1 MAVTSASS
9 AVNGSDLI
17 TQLGAG
23 SGTNT
28 RTLAES
34 LVEVE
39 KKPREDAI
47 NGRIKKAENRI
58 SGLSAVMLSLD
69 TIKKSFQSL
78 DDPSDWTALNIQ
90 NSNSAA
96 LTATPSA
103 SGSSAVGTQS
113 VEVLALASAQ
123 RSASAGFAAADTS
136 LNGGRAFS
144 LRLAVNGGSTSTVKV
159 PADKT
164 NPAGMVAAINAAKLG
179 VSAQLVNT
187 NDGSASPYKIIVTGA
202 SGANNQFTLVSDGG
216 GGIGEEQTLTFGP
229 ATTTGRVSVQG
240 VLVDVIAGDSAGT
253 VASKV
258 KAALD
263 SSSFITGNAG
273 RSTAF
278 TSDGKLTIQYAAAEG
293 DVGAPSWG
301 DVGGT
306 GVNATYATTRAFAA
320 GTAVNGVSF
329 GTTLTSAANAQIRV
343 NGLSLIRSS
352 NTISDAIPGVTLNL
366 QAITSSPAQL
376 DLTRDPSKLKEKV
389 QELVKSF
396 NDAMSDF
403 KILSGPK
410 NEKDET
416 DVYSGSLANDATLAA
431 VRTQIRNLFIADSS
445 TPASGARALRDVGV
459 SIQRDGSLALDE
471 TKFDTA
477 VQSNYNDIV
486 TMFTADRENKG
497 TTGTARRGLAGD
509 AVKRLTDLMSS
520 GGLVMTQTGGSEQQI
535 VRYKSDLSKLE
546 TRMEALLARYTAQF
560 STMDAIVG
568 NANSMRSYLENQ
580 FKAMSNSG
588 N

>member
-34 LVEVE
+34 LVDVE

-47 NGRIKKAENRI
+47 NARIKKAENRI

-69 TIKKSFQSL
+69 TIKKSFQAL

-90 NSNSAA
+90 NSNAAA

-103 SGSSAVGTQS
+103 SGASAVGSQS
-113 VEVLALASAQ
+113 VEVLSLASAQ
-123 RSASAGFAAADTS
+123 RAASAGFAAADTL
-136 LNGGRAFS
+136 LNGGQAFS
-144 LRLAVNGGSTSTVKV
+144 LRLSVNGGATKTVSVAANK
-159 PADKT
+159 AT
-164 NPAGMVAAINAAKLG
+164 PAGMVAAINAAKLG

-187 NDGSASPYKIIVTGA
+187 NDGSASPYKIIITGA
-202 SGANNQFTLVSDGG
+202 SGASNNFTLTSDGG
-216 GGIGEEQTLTFGP
+216 GGVGEAQALTFGA
-229 ATTTGRVSVQG
+229 ATATGRISVQG
-240 VLVDVIAGDSAGT
+240 VLVDVTAGDSAGT

-263 SSSFITGNAG
+263 NSSFISGNPG
-273 RSTAF
+273 RSTAY
-278 TSDGKLTIQYAAAEG
+278 TADGNLTIQYAAGEG

-306 GVNATYATTRAFAA
+306 GVTATYATTREFTPGAA
-320 GTAVNGVSF
+320 IAGVSF
-329 GTTLTSAANAQIRV
+329 GTTLTSAADAQIKV
-343 NGLSLIRSS
+343 NGLTLTRSS

-366 QAITSSPAQL
+366 QAKTTSAVQL
-376 DLTRDPSKLKEKV
+376 DLTRDPTKLKEKV
-389 QELVKSF
+389 QALVQSF

-416 DVYSGSLANDATLAA
+416 DVYSGSLVNDATLAA
-431 VRTQIRNLFIADSS
+431 VRTQIRTIFIADSS

-459 SIQRDGSLALDE
+459 SIQRDGSLVLDE
-471 TKFDTA
+471 AKFDSA
-477 VQSNYNDIV
+477 VQSNYSDIV

-497 TTGTARRGLAGD
+497 TTGTAKRGLGGD
-509 AVKRLTDLMSS
+509 AVKRLTDLMAS
-520 GGLVMTQTGGSEQQI
+520 GGLVMTQTGSSEQQI
-535 VRYKSDLSKLE
+535 ARYQSDLSKLE
-546 TRMEALLARYTAQF
+546 IRMEALLARYTAQF
-560 STMDAIVG
+560 STMDSIVG
-568 NANSMRSYLENQ
+568 NANSMRTYLENQ

-588 N
+588 G

>member
-39 KKPREDAI
+39 RKPREDAI

-90 NSNSAA
+90 NSNAAA

-103 SGSSAVGTQS
+103 SGSSAVGAQS
-113 VEVLALASAQ
+113 VEVLGLASAQ
-123 RSASAGFAAADTS
+123 RSASAGFAASDTV
-136 LNGGRAFS
+136 LNGGQAFS
-144 LRLAVNGGSTSTVKV
+144 LRLSVNGGATSTVNV
-159 PADKT
+159 TADKT
-164 NPAGMVAAINAAKLG
+164 SPAGMVAAINAAKLG

-202 SGANNQFTLVSDGG
+202 SGANNQFTLSSDGG
-216 GGIGEEQTLTFGP
+216 GGTGEQQTLSFGP
-229 ATTTGRVSVQG
+229 ATATGRISVQG
-240 VLVDVIAGDSAGT
+240 VLVDVTAGDSAGT
-253 VASKV
+253 VAAKV

-263 SSSFITGNAG
+263 GSSFIANNPG
-273 RSTAF
+273 RSAAAAA
-278 TSDGKLTIQYAAAEG
+278 DGKLTITYKAAEG

-306 GVNATYATTRAFAA
+306 GVSASYATTREFTP
-320 GTAVNGVSF
+320 GTAVAGVNF
-329 GTTLTSAANAQIRV
+329 GTTLTAAANAQIKV
-343 NGLSLIRSS
+343 NGLTLVRAS

-366 QAITSSPAQL
+366 QAKTTSPLQL

-389 QELVKSF
+389 QTLVKSF

-403 KILSGPK
+403 NVLGGAK
-410 NEKDET
+410 NEKDAT
-416 DVYSGSLANDATLAA
+416 DVYSGSLANDATLAG
-431 VRTQIRNLFIADSS
+431 VRTQIRNMFIADSS
-445 TPASGARALRDVGV
+445 TPASGARALRDIGV
-459 SIQRDGSLALDE
+459 SIQRDGSLTLDE
-471 TKFDTA
+471 TKLDKA
-477 VQSNYNDIV
+477 VQSNYSDIV

-497 TTGTARRGLAGD
+497 TTGTSKRGLAGD
-509 AVKRLTDLMSS
+509 AVKRLTDLMAS
-520 GGLVMTQTGGSEQQI
+520 GGLVMTQTGSSEQQI

-546 TRMEALLARYTAQF
+546 TRMTALLARYTAQF
-560 STMDAIVG
+560 STMDSIVG
-568 NANSMRSYLENQ
+568 NANSMRTYLENQ
-580 FKAMSNSG
+580 FKAMSNSS

>member
-1 MAVTSASS
+1 
-9 AVNGSDLI
+9 
-17 TQLGAG
+17 
-23 SGTNT
+23 
-28 RTLAES
+28 
-34 LVEVE
+34 
-39 KKPREDAI
+39 
-47 NGRIKKAENRI
+47 
-58 SGLSAVMLSLD
+58 
-69 TIKKSFQSL
+69 
-78 DDPSDWTALNIQ
+78 
-90 NSNSAA
+90 
-96 LTATPSA
+96 
-103 SGSSAVGTQS
+103 
-113 VEVLALASAQ
+113 
-123 RSASAGFAAADTS
+123 
-136 LNGGRAFS
+136 
-144 LRLAVNGGSTSTVKV
+144 
-159 PADKT
+159 
-164 NPAGMVAAINAAKLG
+164 
-179 VSAQLVNT
+179 
-187 NDGSASPYKIIVTGA
+187 
-202 SGANNQFTLVSDGG
+202 
-216 GGIGEEQTLTFGP
+216 
-229 ATTTGRVSVQG
+229 
-240 VLVDVIAGDSAGT
+240 

-263 SSSFITGNAG
+263 SSSFITGTAG
-273 RSTAF
+273 RSTAS
-278 TSDGKLTIQYAAAEG
+278 TADGQLSIQYAAAEG

-306 GVNATYATTRAFAA
+306 GVNATYATTRAFVA
-320 GTAVNGVSF
+320 GAAVNGVSF
-329 GTTLTSAANAQIRV
+329 GTTLTNAANAQIRV

-366 QAITSSPAQL
+366 QAITSAPAQL

-410 NEKDET
+410 NEKDEN

-459 SIQRDGSLALDE
+459 SIQRDGSLTLDE

-477 VQSNYNDIV
+477 VQSNYSDIV

-497 TTGTARRGLAGD
+497 TTGTAKRGLAGD
-509 AVKRLTDLMSS
+509 AVKRLSDLMSS
-520 GGLVMTQTGGSEQQI
+520 GGLLMTQTGSSEQQI

-568 NANSMRSYLENQ
+568 NANSMRTYLENQ

>member
-39 KKPREDAI
+39 RKPREDAI

-90 NSNSAA
+90 NSNAAA

-103 SGSSAVGTQS
+103 SGSSAVGAQS
-113 VEVLALASAQ
+113 VEVLGLASAQ
-123 RSASAGFAAADTS
+123 RSASAGFAASDTV
-136 LNGGRAFS
+136 LNGGQAFS
-144 LRLAVNGGSTSTVKV
+144 LRLSVNGGATSTVNV
-159 PADKT
+159 TADKT
-164 NPAGMVAAINAAKLG
+164 SPAGMVAAINAAKLG

-202 SGANNQFTLVSDGG
+202 SGANNQFTLSSDGG
-216 GGIGEEQTLTFGP
+216 GGTGEQQTLSFGP
-229 ATTTGRVSVQG
+229 ATATGRISVQG
-240 VLVDVIAGDSAGT
+240 VLVDVTAGDSAGT
-253 VASKV
+253 VAAKV

-263 SSSFITGNAG
+263 GSSFITNNPG
-273 RSTAF
+273 RSAAAAA
-278 TSDGKLTIQYAAAEG
+278 DGKLTITYKAAEG

-306 GVNATYATTRAFAA
+306 GVSASYATTREFTP
-320 GTAVNGVSF
+320 GTAVAGVNF
-329 GTTLTSAANAQIRV
+329 GTTLTAAANAQIKV
-343 NGLSLIRSS
+343 NGLTLVRAS

-366 QAITSSPAQL
+366 QAKTTSPLQL

-389 QELVKSF
+389 QTLVKSF

-403 KILSGPK
+403 NVLGGAK
-410 NEKDET
+410 NEKDPT
-416 DVYSGSLANDATLAA
+416 DVYSGSLANDATLAG

-445 TPASGARALRDVGV
+445 TPASGARALRDIGV
-459 SIQRDGSLALDE
+459 SIQRDGSLTLDE
-471 TKFDTA
+471 TKLDKA
-477 VQSNYNDIV
+477 VQSNYSDIV

-497 TTGTARRGLAGD
+497 TTGTSKRGLAGD
-509 AVKRLTDLMSS
+509 AVKRLTDLMAS
-520 GGLVMTQTGGSEQQI
+520 GGLVMTQTGSSEQQI

-546 TRMEALLARYTAQF
+546 TRMTALLARYTAQF
-560 STMDAIVG
+560 STMDSIVG
-568 NANSMRSYLENQ
+568 NANSMRTYLENQ
-580 FKAMSNSG
+580 FKAMSNSS